1 MEFNWISI
9 FSPYLILLS
18 LSGVTLGII
27 WGAMPGLSTNMA
39 MALLLGLTYNMDSMN
54 AVLFLVSTLTGSVF
68 GGAISAILINIPGT
82 PDAVPTQLAGF
93 PLAKQGKGGLALGCA
108 IFFSFIG
115 NWVGIIALMMFVPV
129 IISIAL
135 KFSSWEMFLL
145 AMLGVSVSGTITAG
159 ERPIKGWIAGWM
171 GLAVSFV
178 GKEPIFGVD
187 RFTFDLVVL
196 SSGIHFLPVMI
207 GVFGLTEILKV
218 LEKESAYTL
227 PQEVGK
233 VFPPF
238 SFLRKYWKSGVRSGL
253 IGTII
258 GAIPGIGANV
268 ATYVSYNIGEQVSKK
283 DFSKGSYDGVICS
296 EVANNATIGGG
307 MLPTLT
313 LGIPG
318 NNSSAVFLAALNLH
332 GIIVGPS
339 INMEHS
345 GFMYFLYASLL
356 LANFLMYGM
365 AFALIKPSLKL
376 FSLPREL
383 LMPIIGIFCLLGA
396 YLLQYSFFDVTL
408 MFFLGLAGYWL
419 NKMKYPFAP
428 LILGII
434 LGPMADENLR
444 RTLDLYQ
451 DNLHVIFYRPIGL
464 MLLAL
469 VIWSFYYSIKKSLA
483 GKASKN

>member
-1 MEFNWISI
+1 
-9 FSPYLILLS
+9 
-18 LSGVTLGII
+18 
-27 WGAMPGLSTNMA
+27 
-39 MALLLGLTYNMDSMN
+39 
-54 AVLFLVSTLTGSVF
+54 
-68 GGAISAILINIPGT
+68 
-82 PDAVPTQLAGF
+82 
-93 PLAKQGKGGLALGCA
+93 
-108 IFFSFIG
+108 
-115 NWVGIIALMMFVPV
+115 
-129 IISIAL
+129 
-135 KFSSWEMFLL
+135 
-145 AMLGVSVSGTITAG
+145 
-159 ERPIKGWIAGWM
+159 
-171 GLAVSFV
+171 
-178 GKEPIFGVD
+178 
-187 RFTFDLVVL
+187 
-196 SSGIHFLPVMI
+196 
-207 GVFGLTEILKV
+207 
-218 LEKESAYTL
+218 
-227 PQEVGK
+227 
-233 VFPPF
+233 
-238 SFLRKYWKSGVRSGL
+238 
-253 IGTII
+253 
-258 GAIPGIGANV
+258 
-268 ATYVSYNIGEQVSKK
+268 
-283 DFSKGSYDGVICS
+283 
-296 EVANNATIGGG
+296 
-307 MLPTLT
+307 
-313 LGIPG
+313 
-318 NNSSAVFLAALNLH
+318 
-332 GIIVGPS
+332 
-339 INMEHS
+339 MEHP